1 MYGDVLSALPQVLA
15 PTMLLIVTAG
25 ALLGT
30 LLGATPGISA
40 TLSIA
45 LLVPVTFNM
54 PETAALVFLGGV
66 YCGAVYGGS
75 ISAILINVPGTPS
88 AVATMIDG
96 YQLTR
101 QGKAGTALGAA
112 VMGSFLGGQV
122 GVFALLFGAPV
133 IARWAIEVGSQEFFW
148 IVIFAMTSVGALGA
162 GSVVKGLVSAALGL
176 SLGVVGA
183 APMSGALRFTGGS
196 TALYEGFP
204 IVVTLVGL
212 FSISQVLTLV
222 GEPRDGAGSRP
233 RITQVGSLLP
243 GCRAAL
249 SHKWTSV
256 RSAVIGTIV
265 GTLPGAGADIASFM
279 GYNEARRAS
288 KDPESFGRGN
298 VEGVLAA
305 ETANN
310 AVVGGSLIPM
320 MTLGIPGNAVTAALL
335 GGLLIHGLIPGPR
348 LFESSGH
355 ILYPF
360 ILSLFLANAAFL
372 LFAFVGLRHMAKVVL
387 TPNAVLAPVIVVLTM
402 MGAYTF
408 RSSPADLWIAL
419 AMGVFGWLLTLGRFP
434 LPPVVLGIILGPLAE
449 KNISR
454 SMQISEA
461 RGMSIWEY
469 FLSSPISIIFIVLSI
484 LSIAVTVRR
493 DIRFRRSG
501 ESAYGQFDQD
511 D

>member
-1 MYGDVLSALPQVLA
+1 MYSDILTAIPLVLT
-15 PTMLLIVTAG
+15 PTMLLLVSVG

-30 LLGATPGISA
+30 VLGATPGISA

-54 PETAALVFLGGV
+54 DPTGALVFLGGV
-66 YCGAVYGGS
+66 YCGAIYGGS

-112 VMGSFLGGQV
+112 VMGSFVGGQL
-122 GVFALLFGAPV
+122 GVLVLLLGAPLV
-133 IARWAIEVGSQEFFW
+133 AVWALKVGSQEFFW

-162 GSVVKGLVSAALGL
+162 GSVLKGLVAAALGL
-176 SLGVVGA
+176 ALGTVGSH
-183 APMSGALRFTGGS
+183 PVTGELRFAFGS
-196 TALYEGFP
+196 SALYEGIP
-204 IVVTLVGL
+204 IVVGLVGL

-222 GEPRDGAGSRP
+222 TEPRGSDEHK
-233 RITQVGSLLP
+233 ITTVGSLLP
-243 GCRAAL
+243 GAAAVL
-249 SHKWTSV
+249 RHKVTSL
-256 RSAVIGTIV
+256 RSAIIGTFV
-265 GTLPGAGADIASFM
+265 GTLPGAGADIASFL
-279 GYNEARRAS
+279 GYNEAKRAS
-288 KDPESFGRGN
+288 SHPETFGKGE
-298 VEGVLAA
+298 VEGVLAS

-310 AVVGGSLIPM
+310 GVVGGSLIPM

-372 LFAFVGLRHMAKVVL
+372 IFAFVGLRYMARVVL
-387 TPNAVLAPVIVVLTM
+387 TPNAILAPVIVVLTM

-408 RSSPADLWIAL
+408 RSSTTDLWIAL
-419 AMGVFGWLLTLGRFP
+419 AMGLFGYLLTIGRFP

-449 KNISR
+449 KNIAR
-454 SMQISEA
+454 SAQIA
-461 RGMSIWEY
+461 HAKGMSLVEY
-469 FLSSPISIIFIVLSI
+469 FLTSPISLVFIALTVASLAI
-484 LSIAVTVRR
+484 TVRR
-493 DIRFRRSG
+493 EIRFRRTG
-501 ESAYGQFDQD
+501 TGAYGEFDKAS
-511 D
+511 